1 MRNSL
6 EEEFKL
12 KQDEDDAR
20 IEKENANMSP
30 QDKISRY
37 QSTTGDIMVAALAE
51 KKRLDEQDD

>member
-12 KQDEDDAR
+12 KYDEDDAR

-51 KKRLDEQDD
+51 KKRLDE